1 MDAFGGRQAFAIL
14 LVEGLVG
21 AGLFLALA
29 PGWKRREQARTA
41 VVHPR
46 PEAA

>member
-1 MDAFGGRQAFAIL
+1 MDTFGGRQAFAIL

-29 PGWKRREQARTA
+29 PGWKRRRDKPTA
-41 VVHPR
+41 TGRRR
-46 PEAA
+46 PEVA